1 MDEEDPTS
9 LDLRIAGGYLIRISG
24 RLKIFVYYEG
34 MGRGSR
40 RGRWQ

>member
-9 LDLRIAGGYLIRISG
+9 LDLRIADGYLIRKFG
-24 RLKIFVYYEG
+24 RLKIFVHYEG